1 MILYNHN
8 QVSQVYR
15 KEVLKMTKKEK
26 NELKKIYEQEVFQT
40 MLYGELVCRGH
51 KKYEA
56 EWDLASISK
65 RTLEVFMVNSNIN
78 PYEVVTK
85 EERETLEKEAIERAS
100 KE

>member
-1 MILYNHN
+1 
-8 QVSQVYR
+8 
-15 KEVLKMTKKEK
+15 MTKKEK
-26 NELKKIYEQEVFQT
+26 KWIKKKIYEQEVFQT

-51 KKYEA
+51 KKYEN
-56 EWDLASISK
+56 EWDLSSVSK
-65 RTLEVFMVNSNIN
+65 RTLEVFMVNSGIN

>member
-1 MILYNHN
+1 MILYNHS

-15 KEVLKMTKKEK
+15 KEVFTMTKKEK

-51 KKYEA
+51 KKYEN
-56 EWDLASISK
+56 EWNLSSVSK
-65 RTLEVFMVNSNIN
+65 RTLEVFMVNSGIN
-78 PYEVVTK
+78 PYQVVTK

>member
-1 MILYNHN
+1 
-8 QVSQVYR
+8 
-15 KEVLKMTKKEK
+15 MTKKEK
-26 NELKKIYEQEVFQT
+26 NDLKKIYEQEVFQT

-51 KKYEA
+51 KKYEN

-65 RTLEVFMVNSNIN
+65 RTLEVFMTNSGIN

-85 EERETLEKEAIERAS
+85 EERETLEREAIERAS